1 MPVTVKIPT
10 QLRAATGGEGELEV
24 EGATVGEALDAVFEQ
39 HDGLRDRITQDGA
52 LLADQVAEGRTISSF
67 ARVHANELAGT
78 ADQTAQGL
86 SDAEVSSSKE
96 ADVNAAIA
104 LADDESGA
112 LGHLVVSPSDS
123 GTAARVGSYLR
134 RIARQAIRLEGS
146 L

>member
-1 MPVTVKIPT
+1 MRQRLPR
-10 QLRAATGGEGELEV
+10 LAAVGLALAGVLLLGGCNELDQE
-24 EGATVGEALDAVFEQ
+24 ELTRDVGVIQSVAAE
-39 HDGLRDRITQDGA
+39 GA

-96 ADVNAAIA
+96 ADVKAAIA

-112 LGHLVVSPSDS
+112 LGHLVVSPSEE
-123 GTAARVGSYLR
+123 GTAARIGSYLR
-134 RIARQAIRLEGS
+134 RIARRATRLEDS

>member
-1 MPVTVKIPT
+1 MNERWP
-10 QLRAATGGEGELEV
+10 RFAAVGLALAGVFLLGGCNELDQE
-24 EGATVGEALDAVFEQ
+24 ELTRDVGVIQSVAAE
-39 HDGLRDRITQDGA
+39 GA
-52 LLADQVAEGRTISSF
+52 LLADQIAEGHTISSF
-67 ARVHANELAGT
+67 ARVHAGELAGT

-96 ADVNAAIA
+96 ADVKAAIA
-104 LADDESGA
+104 LAGDESGA

-134 RIARQAIRLEGS
+134 RIASRATRLEGS